1 MKQVTLDLYEL
12 MASANNGLTRV
23 FESMRLNQEWGHGY
37 KSSLNEKIARSIS
50 GSGAELACSK
60 LLDIEFTYHVNHGNN
75 PDLIFH
81 DLHLQVRCQMPK
93 ENNGL
98 IIRPKGAKPNEIYIL
113 VIDKSPIYEVCGF
126 INSSFVLG
134 TNKYLTNL
142 GNGRP
147 KCHYIPKDI
156 LTPIEILKNGKW
168 N

>member
-50 GSGAELACSK
+50 GSAAELACSK
-60 LLDIEFTYHVNHGNN
+60 LLDIEFTYPVNHGNK

-93 ENNGL
+93 VNNGL

-113 VIDKSPIYEVCGF
+113 IIDKSPIYEVCGF

-156 LTPIEILKNGKW
+156 LTPIEILKDGKW